1 VRRSDLPGG
10 TVTFL
15 FTDVEGSTR
24 LLHELGA
31 KRYAQALA
39 EHRRVIR
46 EACGAHRGVEVD
58 TQGDAF
64 FFAFPTAPGALA
76 AASALTEALDSGP
89 IQVRVGLHT
98 GTPLVTDE
106 GYVGDDVHRAA
117 RIGASGHGGQ
127 VLVSAATAQLVERDG
142 LRDLGEH
149 RFKDL
154 AASERVYQLGDRDF
168 PAPKS
173 LYRTNLPV
181 PATRFLG
188 RERELREVADL
199 LSPEGARLLTL
210 TGPGGTGK
218 TRLALQAA
226 AEVAER
232 FPDGL
237 WWVPLAPVRD
247 PALVLSVVAQTL
259 EVQEEPGSRFA
270 DSIAAALAGKRALV
284 LLDNV
289 EHLLPHAADEITALG
304 PPHGCVALVTSRERL
319 QVQGE
324 QVYPV
329 PTLEESDG
337 IELFF
342 ARARALD
349 PTFAANGAV
358 AQLCARLDN
367 LPLALELAA
376 ARTVVFSPGELLE
389 RLTHRLD
396 LLKAGRHAD
405 PRQQTLRATIEWS
418 YDLLDEEEK
427 RLFKSVSVFVGGW
440 TYEAAEEICDADP
453 DTLQSLLDKSLIRR
467 RDTDLGSRYWMLET
481 IREYAGERLD
491 ESGEA
496 DDLRHAH
503 AAHFSRRAVELY
515 PSLREYTGNAAAIIR
530 EELGNMRAALDFALG
545 GDHPAIAGDLIHC
558 LWFYW
563 LTRGSGREAA
573 GWARRY
579 LESARERLSPVERL
593 PGDFGVAEI
602 LRFTG
607 DPDTAATLKRE
618 LVDIGR
624 AHPDVAIHGRPI
636 AGGIAA
642 TLSDLVYMELD
653 AGRVEEAR
661 AYAEEA
667 LALRRELGKP
677 QGVAHALMAI
687 AAIAYHERDFVRY
700 REILSEGIVN
710 FEAAEMRGDVL
721 ITRIAMAECELLMG
735 RPTET
740 EALLREAIPQLH
752 AIGDRMADVGALR
765 VAAMLAQARG
775 DCERCAA
782 LFGAADRMQDES
794 GVTYFGKA
802 EDEIHRAYLDRARDE
817 LDEEAFARA
826 YERGASLPDEDAFA
840 LALSA

>member
-31 KRYAQALA
+31 EGYAQALA

-46 EACGAHRGVEVD
+46 EACGVQGGVEVD

-76 AASALTEALDSGP
+76 AAFALTEALASGP

-98 GTPLVTDE
+98 GAPLLTDE

-154 AASERVYQLGDRDF
+154 AAPERVYQLGDRDF
-168 PAPKS
+168 PALKS

-188 RERELREVADL
+188 RERELREVVGL
-199 LSPEGARLLTL
+199 LNPEGARLLTL

-226 AEVAER
+226 AEAAER

-247 PALVLSVVAQTL
+247 PALLLSVVAQTL
-259 EVQEEPGSRFA
+259 EVHEEPGSRLA
-270 DSIAAALAGKRALV
+270 DSLAAALAGKRALV

-289 EHLLPHAADEITALG
+289 EHLLPHATDEIAALG
-304 PPHGCVALVTSRERL
+304 PPPGCVALVTSRERL

-349 PTFAANGAV
+349 PAFAADGAV

-418 YDLLDEEEK
+418 YDLLDEEEQ
-427 RLFKSVSVFVGGW
+427 RLFRSVSVFVGGW

-453 DTLQSLLDKSLIRR
+453 DTLQSLLDKTLIRR

-481 IREYAGERLD
+481 IREYAAERLVNA
-491 ESGEA
+491 GEA
-496 DDLRHAH
+496 DEAHQRHAAYFLGVAETKGVRETFELHFNELRGEHDNFRTALTTFRRTSDSIAELRLARSLARFWYRSGYLREGMACLEEALSDADNVSAAIACEAHAFASYIASALGDRDRTDFHAH
-503 AAHFSRRAVELY
+503 AQLELARRRGGIEEIAKALFSLGGAAKDHGELGVARSYFEASLDAARESQYDDGVMHAHAQLADLALWEGNFDRAADLQRESIDLARAQGW
-515 PSLREYTGNAAAIIR
+515 SLGMAMGFVNLALARLSQARVADASTALQEAAEIATMHQFPLNLTSWLEAAAATVAAKDNERLAAKLLGAAAKIR
-530 EELGNMRAALDFALG
+530 EDLGAEHDPFEAGVQRTVIQRLRAALSDDFERTWAEG
-545 GDHPAIAGDLIHC
+545 AAM
-558 LWFYW
+558 
-563 LTRGSGREAA
+563 TQAEA
-573 GWARRY
+573 
-579 LESARERLSPVERL
+579 
-593 PGDFGVAEI
+593 
-602 LRFTG
+602 
-607 DPDTAATLKRE
+607 
-618 LVDIGR
+618 
-624 AHPDVAIHGRPI
+624 
-636 AGGIAA
+636 
-642 TLSDLVYMELD
+642 
-653 AGRVEEAR
+653 
-661 AYAEEA
+661 
-667 LALRRELGKP
+667 
-677 QGVAHALMAI
+677 
-687 AAIAYHERDFVRY
+687 
-700 REILSEGIVN
+700 
-710 FEAAEMRGDVL
+710 
-721 ITRIAMAECELLMG
+721 
-735 RPTET
+735 
-740 EALLREAIPQLH
+740 
-752 AIGDRMADVGALR
+752 
-765 VAAMLAQARG
+765 VAA
-775 DCERCAA
+775 A
-782 LFGAADRMQDES
+782 LEF
-794 GVTYFGKA
+794 
-802 EDEIHRAYLDRARDE
+802 LD
-817 LDEEAFARA
+817 
-826 YERGASLPDEDAFA
+826 
-840 LALSA
+840 